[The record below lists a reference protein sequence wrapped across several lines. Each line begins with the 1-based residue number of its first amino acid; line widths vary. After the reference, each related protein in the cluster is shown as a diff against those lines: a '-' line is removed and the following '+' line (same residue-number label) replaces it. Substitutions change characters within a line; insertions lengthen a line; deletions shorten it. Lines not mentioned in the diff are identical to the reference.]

1 MSTESYSMVDLESNN
16 ILARRLKDG
25 ETKMGVAES
34 AYKWHEFEQGSTWEF
49 WEDDV
54 TLYYQ
59 GEVTEVVA
67 HGSSG
72 YVMFRILGKPKLKPS
87 PEDD

>member
-1 MSTESYSMVDLESNN
+1 MSNESYSMVDLKSNN
-16 ILARRLKDG
+16 ILARRLKDCG
-25 ETKMGVAES
+25 TKIGVAMS
-34 AYKWHEFEQGSTWEF
+34 AYKWHEFEQRSTWEL

-59 GEVTEVVA
+59 GEVAGVVV

-72 YVMFRILGKPKLKPS
+72 YVTFRILGEPKLKPS
-87 PEDD
+87 PEE